1 MSPAG
6 SLIWVLLQL
15 FLQLLGSLAGI
26 IGMSDRDLRL
36 QRLKTKKT
44 RAFRKKVAGLGIV
57 VLLVVVLVAVYS
69 FSGGGGPAANSRV
82 LLVTSMG
89 NITIELYGDM
99 PITTGNFKNLVSQG
113 LYDGTAFHRVAHSF
127 VIQGGEVAGA
137 ATIQDELPNKHQ
149 NVMWSVAMAKTS
161 QPNSATSQFFINLK
175 DNSAAL
181 DSNYSVFGMVVNG
194 TDVVA
199 AIGNAKTEPA
209 DDGTPL
215 TTISITSVRLI
226 S

>member
-1 MSPAG
+1 
-6 SLIWVLLQL
+6 
-15 FLQLLGSLAGI
+15 
-26 IGMSDRDLRL
+26 MSDRDLRL

-89 NITIELYGDM
+89 NITIELYEDM

-127 VIQGGEVAGA
+127 VIQGG
-137 ATIQDELPNKHQ
+137 ELPNKHQ

>member
-15 FLQLLGSLAGI
+15 FLQFLGSLAGI
-26 IGMSDRDLRL
+26 SGMSDRDLRL
-36 QRLKTKKT
+36 QRLKAKKA

-57 VLLVVVLVAVYS
+57 VLLVVVFVAVYS

-82 LLVTSMG
+82 LLVTSMA
-89 NITIELYGDM
+89 NIAIELYEDM

-113 LYDGTAFHRVAHSF
+113 LYEGTAFHRVARSF

-137 ATIQDELPNKHQ
+137 ARIQDELPNKHH
-149 NVMWSVAMAKTS
+149 NVMWSVAMAKTN

-175 DNSAAL
+175 DNGAAL
-181 DSNYSVFGMVVNG
+181 DSNYSVFGMVVSG

-199 AIGNAKTEPA
+199 AIGNVKTEPA

-215 TTISITSVRLI
+215 TTISIISVKLI